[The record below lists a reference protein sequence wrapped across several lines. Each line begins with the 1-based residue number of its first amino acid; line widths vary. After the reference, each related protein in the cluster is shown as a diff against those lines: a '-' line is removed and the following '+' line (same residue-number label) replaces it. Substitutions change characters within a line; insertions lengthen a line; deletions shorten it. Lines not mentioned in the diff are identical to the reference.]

1 MTAEE
6 RKAKNDKANKKAA
19 EQRASVVKFF
29 GDAYKKD
36 KIKRDKIKAD
46 NANKKSKDLSNK
58 VKPKKTETKTEAK
71 RATDKGGREG
81 ARGSKGFK
89 PQSLADQ
96 KISPPYTKKATTNK
110 ATTNKAPIV
119 SKKQLKDSGFTNL
132 RDYMNDKQGK
142 TRRDNKA
149 PVKVK
154 DNKSNFKPTKTNIG
168 ADMSTVNKPKA
179 TPKKSL
185 IDRVKNTAGINR
197 PATAKEQRG
206 LDLQRN
212 ARKSMGMKK
221 GGMLKAAPNKGVT
234 KLPQSVR
241 NNMGFMKKGG
251 RVKKCRMDGI
261 ALRGKTRAKERSK

>member
-1 MTAEE
+1 MAKDFFDMTP
-6 RKAKNDKANKKAA
+6 A
-19 EQRASVVKFF
+19 EQRAAFMKKAYPDKDPNAPLSSVERGKLNLER
-29 GDAYKKD
+29 
-36 KIKRDKIKAD
+36 KRLLREA
-46 NANKKSKDLSNK
+46 KKSGDK
-58 VKPKKTETKTEAK
+58 VKPNADKSRRGRLRFPNLEERKENYDRRTKVINRNKAK
-71 RATDKGGREG
+71 RATDKGGRER
-81 ARGSKGFK
+81 ADGSKGFK

-96 KISPPYTKKATTNK
+96 KIGPPKTTTKK

-132 RDYMNDKQGK
+132 RDYMNNKQGK

-168 ADMSTVNKPKA
+168 PNMSTVNKRKA

-185 IDRVKNTAGINR
+185 IDRAKDTAGINR

-206 LDLQRN
+206 RDLQRN

-221 GGMLKAAPNKGVT
+221 GGM
-234 KLPQSVR
+234 
-241 NNMGFMKKGG
+241 
-251 RVKKCRMDGI
+251 VKKCRMDGI

>member
-81 ARGSKGFK
+81 APGSKGFTPSKTNTGPDLGAVVK
-89 PQSLADQ
+89 PDS
-96 KISPPYTKKATTNK
+96 KTKVKPKSN
-110 ATTNKAPIV
+110 V
-119 SKKQLKDSGFTNL
+119 SKSTSSF
-132 RDYMNDKQGK
+132 GK
-142 TRRDNKA
+142 TFADARRSGKKTFMWNG
-149 PVKVK
+149 
-154 DNKSNFKPTKTNIG
+154 KSYNTKR
-168 ADMSTVNKPKA
+168 ADDKPKA
-179 TPKKSL
+179 TPKKLEAMTGTESKSVKAL
-185 IDRVKNTAGINR
+185 PPLTDKETKPGRNKALTEKLQKSIIDRAKNTTGINR
-197 PATAKEQRG
+197 SATAKEQMGR
-206 LDLQRN
+206 DQQKN

-221 GGMLKAAPNKGVT
+221 GGM
-234 KLPQSVR
+234 
-241 NNMGFMKKGG
+241 
-251 RVKKCRMDGI
+251 VKKCRMDGI